1 MKLKNYKT
9 PTTKVVKLQRPVHL
23 LAGSRGGTLP
33 ENEKPIQSGWG
44 DD

>member
-23 LAGSRGGTLP
+23 LAGSRNGTLP
-33 ENEKPIQSGWG
+33 ENEKPVGSSWG